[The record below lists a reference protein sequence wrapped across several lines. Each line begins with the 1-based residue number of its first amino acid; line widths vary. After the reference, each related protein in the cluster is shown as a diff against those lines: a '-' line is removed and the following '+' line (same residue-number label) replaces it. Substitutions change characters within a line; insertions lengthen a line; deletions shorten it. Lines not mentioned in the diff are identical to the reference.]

1 MRQTGRVC
9 CHRSKGS
16 AAPIKRKKGRFF
28 MKKLVRLTALL
39 LAGAL
44 LLLMTACGGTSTPPA
59 TPETPEE
66 SMILRV
72 VNQYRRDNNLRT
84 LKEVKELSTAG
95 QEWAELYRQKKS
107 NPLSLTDPEVKT
119 AWEKFRAAAI
129 RNPKWKYCDAYG
141 LAIGLNAK
149 DVYLSNRLPAT
160 EQELMDQ
167 IKKEQSVFSKKD
179 CDSIAIAVVTIEGAK
194 RENTNGTYWMCI
206 LYQSVR

>member
-1 MRQTGRVC
+1 
-9 CHRSKGS
+9 
-16 AAPIKRKKGRFF
+16 